1 MNNARY
7 FSTLG
12 APHLWENS
20 TIHNGSSL
28 DSCWPQKPTLQ
39 KLPDFFLS
47 KITDSK
53 PSRLDW
59 KCFLMALRKVWLTQ
73 FFFSKKLEVYGM
85 ELYWCSCFFWP
96 MRNYVKINDMSVLA
110 RLAGRMCCRFP
121 LESHFFTH
129 VFRRAPMSLYM
140 LTGAWKIQDDIFVII
155 WSKGWLNEVIWA
167 MKKHAGCLG

>member
-1 MNNARY
+1 M
-7 FSTLG
+7 SGKTPKTTL
-12 APHLWENS
+12 PNYQRFYQ
-20 TIHNGSSL
+20 N
-28 DSCWPQKPTLQ
+28 
-39 KLPDFFLS
+39 KLRNQVMWMEVFFMAWGKFDFW
-47 KITDSK
+47 I
-53 PSRLDW
+53 
-59 KCFLMALRKVWLTQ
+59 M
-73 FFFSKKLEVYGM
+73 FSKKLEVYGM